1 MEKHIDFKNLD
12 SCIFIKPG
20 TLLFFSQLSLFGL
33 TLIAIGSGGIKP
45 CLSAFGGDQFISA
58 ESDQMRQVTI
68 ELFLIE
74 SIF

>member
-1 MEKHIDFKNLD
+1 
-12 SCIFIKPG
+12 
-20 TLLFFSQLSLFGL
+20 LLFFSQLSLFGL

-68 ELFLIE
+68 ELFL
-74 SIF
+74 F

>member
-1 MEKHIDFKNLD
+1 
-12 SCIFIKPG
+12 
-20 TLLFFSQLSLFGL
+20 LLFFSQLSLFGL

-58 ESDQMRQVTI
+58 ESNHMRKVTI

-74 SIF
+74 SIFSLMIFVLT

>member
-1 MEKHIDFKNLD
+1 MF
-12 SCIFIKPG
+12 FIKPG

-68 ELFLIE
+68 ELFL
-74 SIF
+74 F